1 MKKRIL
7 VFDDDEELL
16 AILEY
21 IINDNGWEL
30 FSQLNCN
37 KLLEKVREVK
47 PDLIIMNNWI
57 PDMGGVEATRLLK
70 KEADLK
76 KTPVIFFSAN
86 TNIEALAREAGADTY
101 IPKPFELD
109 DMEKIL
115 RDFLDRD
122 I

>member
-76 KTPVIFFSAN
+76 KTPVIFFFS
-86 TNIEALAREAGADTY
+86 
-101 IPKPFELD
+101 KH
-109 DMEKIL
+109 
-115 RDFLDRD
+115 
-122 I
+122 

>member
-37 KLLEKVREVK
+37 KLLVKVREVK